1 MQRFQREARMVSSLN
16 HPNILTLFK
25 FDEIESLHFLPG
37 FLYILN
43 EGPHDKGR
51 PPDFV
56 VLFPASTSTGGSAL
70 VTASQPIQ
78 IPEKSWIKFDKEG
91 TERVWLVFAPTA
103 VPELEPI
110 RPYAGQ
116 PTQGLI
122 TDAGLRDSVQDFF
135 RKQGEAKPS
144 IEQNVERKETKVSSR
159 SSTLVHFIDL
169 EHQ

>member
-1 MQRFQREARMVSSLN
+1 MVSSLN

-56 VLFPASTSTGGSAL
+56 VLFPAPTSTGGSAL

-78 IPEKSWIKFDKEG
+78 IPEKSWIKFDKEQG

-122 TDAGLRDSVQDFF
+122 TDADSATACSTFSEN
-135 RKQGEAKPS
+135 RAKRNLPLS
-144 IEQNVERKETKVSSR
+144 KMLSERRRGSPPATPFSF
-159 SSTLVHFIDL
+159 TLLVWNISDL
-169 EHQ
+169 END